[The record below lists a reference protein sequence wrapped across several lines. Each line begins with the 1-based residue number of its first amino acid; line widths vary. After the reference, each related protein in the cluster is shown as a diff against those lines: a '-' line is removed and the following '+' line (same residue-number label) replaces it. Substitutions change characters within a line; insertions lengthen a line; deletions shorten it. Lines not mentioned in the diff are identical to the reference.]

1 MLLVCEVEENKDWLL
16 DLTMERSVTGDLDKN
31 GIWRVVEVKGLPRAG
46 LKENGRRGIRHGEH
60 GQACSIVWL
69 FGAMFSVPS
78 IIPGVYLR
86 DVKK

>member
-1 MLLVCEVEENKDWLL
+1 M
-16 DLTMERSVTGDLDKN
+16 
-31 GIWRVVEVKGLPRAG
+31 KGLPRAG